1 MAGVAIYY
9 VFYGKFHEV
18 AFRRIW
24 RALEPM
30 ERECKRLNTHVAV
43 LTHVYPRPPRR
54 VLEVTERKI
63 YVALVF
69 LIATLPVLVV
79 VAMAY
84 VLSLMKTLFAA
95 VIIWKGFDQYDL
107 NIDELYQKLR
117 NVREILAQTLYLPWI
132 GYMIQP
138 FIRFLVIISRINVD
152 LGAVEVTCKGMYSFL
167 L

>member
-30 ERECKRLNTHVAV
+30 ERECKRLNTHVEI
-43 LTHVYPRPPRR
+43 LTHIYPRPPRR
-54 VLEVTERKI
+54 VLKVTERKM
-63 YVALVF
+63 YVTLAF
-69 LIATLPVLVV
+69 FIATLPVLVF
-79 VAMAY
+79 VAIAY
-84 VLSLMKTLFAA
+84 VLSLMKILFAA

-107 NIDELYQKLR
+107 NIDELYRKLR
-117 NVREILAQTLYLPWI
+117 NIRDILVHTLHLPWI

-138 FIRFLVIISRINVD
+138 FIRFLVIISSISID
-152 LGAVEVTCKGMYSFL
+152 LGAVEVTCKGMYSL
-167 L
+167 LL